1 MATGICVFSRRE
13 KGMALL
19 MVMVLMVVMVLVI
32 SELLSGARVQ
42 RLSTENL
49 VDDHFVFYGEQ
60 AALIRV
66 EEVLF
71 QDIEP
76 PPKRST
82 DELFLTPEQLRL
94 EQKKVGTDSFHDH
107 WATMKEVE
115 KLGESWMKVEVS
127 DEERRF
133 NVNTLVDQ
141 RTGQLLPKRKAFL
154 EALFKAL
161 DMKETE
167 SKSLIEEF
175 KDILDPNDT
184 GKYESKTHNGP
195 LKLLSQILDF
205 EELDEELYYGK
216 NYPSGELVTQEDV
229 FALEDKRL
237 EVDFDSEED
246 LEEGSESK
254 EQSPFKED
262 EIPEA
267 YEDWDDEEIYPGLK
281 DVLTI
286 YGDGKINLNTA
297 PLPILVALLKG
308 DEKAALEIIRARK
321 EAPLAGHEDLKRV
334 TGASQLLGHFAD
346 MVTYQSQ
353 YFRVLVT
360 IQQRRV
366 RRFRMSMMMR
376 EGSNATTLFRGAPL

>member
-308 DEKAALEIIRARK
+308 NEKAALEIIRARK